1 MASPRRWCR
10 GSAPV
15 MVLLLAAVD
24 YVLLLLTSSYGFAS
38 VVRACRQSLITGA
51 AATVL
56 LVLHLLFVTDVVAAI
71 ILHSKVCKAGC
82 ALAFRGG
89 PSRRH
94 EPRRDMMVRSGG
106 WPWHRARW
114 FVGAGR
120 DARVR
125 ESLCGTPSIP

>member
-1 MASPRRWCR
+1 MVPELILF
-10 GSAPV
+10 APV

-38 VVRACRQSLITGA
+38 VVRACRQDLITGA

-82 ALAFRGG
+82 ALAFRGDRPDG
-89 PSRRH
+89 MSP
-94 EPRRDMMVRSGG
+94 
-106 WPWHRARW
+106 
-114 FVGAGR
+114 VG
-120 DARVR
+120 
-125 ESLCGTPSIP
+125 I

>member
-1 MASPRRWCR
+1 
-10 GSAPV
+10 

-38 VVRACRQSLITGA
+38 VVRARRQDLITGA

-89 PSRRH
+89 TVPTAWAL
-94 EPRRDMMVRSGG
+94 SGYDG
-106 WPWHRARW
+106 
-114 FVGAGR
+114 
-120 DARVR
+120 
-125 ESLCGTPSIP
+125 